1 MNGAEPGEGIR
12 GGPDSVGELT
22 DTQLCSVPHEASPG
36 CFPGP
41 PVIAGN
47 RRDALIVLLRSTG
60 CWPGLPD
67 RGGRGR
73 AHRGDLSHGDSFR
86 VPACRDALRHHAPG
100 DDPLKLAIFPAHWQR
115 RYPEFAHP
123 VARPPQ
129 GLPHPEVRH
138 IRFRHLS
145 RTGHRDPPPLF
156 PPSRRPA
163 PVPCPAGPLRMV
175 VPGPARRTGPKVLL
189 YKPSTRTY
197 GPLARISPPAED
209 GTSSADSPV
218 RSAIGRSLMAVSTP
232 L

>member
-22 DTQLCSVPHEASPG
+22 NTQLCSVPEEASPG
-36 CFPGP
+36 CFPDP

-67 RGGRGR
+67 RGVRGR

-100 DDPLKLAIFPAHWQR
+100 DDPLKLAILPAHWR

-123 VARPPQ
+123 VARPRRVSPT
-129 GLPHPEVRH
+129 PRYATSASVISPELVTATPR
-138 IRFRHLS
+138 RC
-145 RTGHRDPPPLF
+145 
-156 PPSRRPA
+156 SRRAEGPRRFPA
-163 PVPCPAGPLRMV
+163 RLVLSRMV

-189 YKPSTRTY
+189 YKTSTRT
-197 GPLARISPPAED
+197 
-209 GTSSADSPV
+209 
-218 RSAIGRSLMAVSTP
+218 
-232 L
+232 